1 MDKSTILI
9 IEDEMTINRIISNYF
24 KKEEYQVLS
33 AYDGLQGLKQ
43 FNENKVDLVC
53 LDIMMP
59 NINGWEVAEE
69 IRKSSEVPIIMM
81 SALSTEDDLLRGYK
95 LKVDDYITKPF
106 NPKVLV
112 AKSTNLLDRIKKLE
126 INKELSEILEFEG
139 LKINMTSFKDKRKLN
154 ELLTRDELTK
164 LYNRK
169 YLDFQ
174 LKNLRSEAEEFD
186 FTFGVLFFDIDNFK
200 NVNDT
205 YGHNVGDEVLIMVSD
220 TINKNI
226 RGADILGRWG
236 GEEFIA
242 IIRVENAEELN
253 TIAEKLRNKVK
264 EEIYVIDQKRNVS
277 VSISIGG
284 TLYQKEESVENLIC
298 RADENMYISKETGRD
313 KVTIL

>member
-1 MDKSTILI
+1 M
-9 IEDEMTINRIISNYF
+9 
-24 KKEEYQVLS
+24 
-33 AYDGLQGLKQ
+33 
-43 FNENKVDLVC
+43 
-53 LDIMMP
+53 
-59 NINGWEVAEE
+59 
-69 IRKSSEVPIIMM
+69 
-81 SALSTEDDLLRGYK
+81 
-95 LKVDDYITKPF
+95 
-106 NPKVLV
+106 
-112 AKSTNLLDRIKKLE
+112 
-126 INKELSEILEFEG
+126 
-139 LKINMTSFKDKRKLN
+139 
-154 ELLTRDELTK
+154 
-164 LYNRK
+164 
-169 YLDFQ
+169 DFQ